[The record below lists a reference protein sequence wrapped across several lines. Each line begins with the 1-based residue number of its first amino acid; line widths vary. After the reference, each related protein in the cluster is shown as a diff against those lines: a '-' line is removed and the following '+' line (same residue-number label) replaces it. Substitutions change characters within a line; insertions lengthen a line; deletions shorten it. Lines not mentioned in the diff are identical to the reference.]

1 MRQGN
6 DVGTQ
11 YRSGFYYFD
20 DDQKQLIEVRRL
32 VRVRVRLR
40 VRLTVR
46 VRVMSHSRAHEL
58 SSRKE
63 LSSRACHLTSF
74 DLTSLPP
81 IFRKTNLLYS
91 LPGEQGCVREGAR
104 QADHHRDRRCLGLR
118 PVRRALVSQ

>member
-58 SSRKE
+58 SSRKQ
-63 LSSRACHLTSF
+63 LSSRACHLSF
-74 DLTSLPP
+74 ARPTYSTHYQASKAAYEKALGRP
-81 IFRKTNLLYS
+81 ITTEIAAASDYDQY
-91 LPGEQGCVREGAR
+91 G
-104 QADHHRDRRCLGLR
+104 GLW
-118 PVRRALVSQ
+118 